1 VKKTDSALGGDIMRG
16 PYGGFYG
23 DFGGF
28 HMFGWFIGLL
38 IAIALVVALV
48 LLLVWLWRRAAG
60 GRVQRSGAL
69 QPPSSVMSA
78 KEILQ
83 ARYARGE
90 ITREQ
95 YLQMRD
101 DLG

>member
-1 VKKTDSALGGDIMRG
+1 MRG

-23 DFGGF
+23 GFGGF
-28 HMFGWFIGLL
+28 HMIGWFVGLV
-38 IAIALVVALV
+38 IAVALMVAVV
-48 LLLVWLWRRAAG
+48 LLLVWLWRRAGG
-60 GRVQRSGAL
+60 GRLLRSGAL
-69 QPPSSVMSA
+69 QAPSSALSA

-83 ARYARGE
+83 ARYAQGE